1 MSNLRN
7 KVKSLL
13 RRNSK
18 GRVVMLALSL
28 AATLSVAMAARF
40 YIFEPLQLHDSSMY
54 PRHKDREILW
64 MCKLPR
70 CIDRI
75 GYNETVWAKLRN
87 GETLVRK
94 VIALPGDKLDFSD
107 NGRVK
112 TARGTFK
119 WKDETAFIQSRQLHV
134 PRKGDTLHIAQL
146 NDMEEDFMINL
157 LIEQGEEFFVK
168 TTLWQGDREIGIERV
183 GAAKLG
189 NRQVSLQEVDF
200 LPWQDRYLL
209 EQQIFHSEPGNSRIQ
224 MRREFLRKSDS
235 TKIENVVVQEDC
247 YFLACEKGAFCLDSR
262 EAGYF
267 TKSHLLGRNVSEPR
281 NAINYIKRFVAKAFS
296 HDKANKQAGNKKEAA
311 QPDNGAQ
318 PAKADSTKN

>member
-1 MSNLRN
+1 MSKLKN
-7 KVKSLL
+7 KVKSLH
-13 RRNSK
+13 RKNSK
-18 GRVVMLALSL
+18 GRVAMLILVLVSAFVL
-28 AATLSVAMAARF
+28 AMAARF
-40 YIFEPLQLHDSSMY
+40 YIFEPLQLHDNSMY

-64 MCKLPR
+64 MCKLPG

-75 GYNETVWAKLRN
+75 GYSDIVWARLRN

-94 VIALPGDKLDFSD
+94 VIALPGDKVDFSD

-112 TARGTFK
+112 TPHGKFK
-119 WKDETAFIQSRQLHV
+119 WNEETAFIQNRQVHI

-146 NDMEEDFMINL
+146 NDVEEDYMINL

-189 NRQVSLQEVDF
+189 NRQVSLQEIDF

-209 EQQIFHSEPGNSRIQ
+209 EQQIFHSEPGNAPIQ

-235 TKIENVVVQEDC
+235 TRIESIVVHEDC
-247 YFLACEKGAFCLDSR
+247 FFLACEKGAFCLDSR
-262 EAGYF
+262 ETGYF
-267 TKSHLLGRNVSEPR
+267 TKSHLLGRYVKEPR
-281 NAINYIKRFVAKAFS
+281 QAINAVKSFVSKILLPS
-296 HDKANKQAGNKKEAA
+296 KVKKTKEAA
-311 QPDNGAQ
+311 QPTGDAQ
-318 PAKADSTKN
+318 PEKAK

>member
-1 MSNLRN
+1 
-7 KVKSLL
+7 
-13 RRNSK
+13 
-18 GRVVMLALSL
+18 MLVLIL
-28 AATLSVAMAARF
+28 AVTLTIAMAARF

-54 PRHKDREILW
+54 PRHKDREVLW

-75 GYNETVWAKLRN
+75 DYDETVWAKLRN

-94 VIALPGDKLDFSD
+94 VIALPGDKVDFSD

-112 TARGTFK
+112 TPHGKFK
-119 WKDETAFIQSRQLHV
+119 WKEESAFIQSRQVHI
-134 PRKGDTLHIAQL
+134 PRKGDTLHIAHL
-146 NDMEEDFMINL
+146 NDVEEDFMINL

-168 TTLWQGDREIGIERV
+168 TTLWQGEREIGIERV

-189 NRQVSLQEVDF
+189 NRQVSLQEIDF

-209 EQQIFHSEPGNSRIQ
+209 EQQIFHSEPGNAPIQ
-224 MRREFLRKSDS
+224 LRREFLRKSDS
-235 TKIENVVVQEDC
+235 TKIESIVVHEDC

-267 TKSHLLGRNVSEPR
+267 TKSHLLGRVVKEPR
-281 NAINYIKRFVAKAFS
+281 IAINSAKRLISKFLISAKP
-296 HDKANKQAGNKKEAA
+296 KKTKEAA
-311 QPDNGAQ
+311 QPEKGAQ